1 MAGLLRTA
9 ALAALL
15 VSASNAYGTEGWFGF
30 RPRLYNS
37 YYYSARPVYVV
48 PAYCTTVTPLA
59 QQAVVMPYAQPQ
71 AAPPS
76 GLSQKQTPKQE
87 TTEPPIAQNKQP
99 KVAPKKDVPK
109 QENKEP
115 PVLAAPLAKPPM
127 VSESRST
134 AVTQAG
140 HKAGKG
146 TRCKVG
152 FWNLTGRD
160 ITLKVDGKAQKL
172 AKDRAVTIE
181 LERSFVWQVEQNE
194 PTGERVP
201 EDQAFYEVII
211 RK

>member
-9 ALAALL
+9 ALVVLF
-15 VSASNAYGTEGWFGF
+15 VSASNAYGTGGLLGYRF
-30 RPRLYNS
+30 RPYYS
-37 YYYSARPVYVV
+37 YYPARAYYVL
-48 PAYCTTVTPLA
+48 PAYCPAVIPVAA
-59 QQAVVMPYAQPQ
+59 QTVVMPYAQPQ
-71 AAPPS
+71 PAPPS
-76 GLSQKQTPKQE
+76 GLTQKQTPKQE
-87 TTEPPIAQNKQP
+87 TKEPPIAQNKVP

-109 QENKEP
+109 QESME
-115 PVLAAPLAKPPM
+115 PVLAAPLAKPPT
-127 VSESRST
+127 VTESRSA

-140 HKAGKG
+140 HKTGKG

-160 ITLKVDGKAQKL
+160 ISLKVDGKAQTL